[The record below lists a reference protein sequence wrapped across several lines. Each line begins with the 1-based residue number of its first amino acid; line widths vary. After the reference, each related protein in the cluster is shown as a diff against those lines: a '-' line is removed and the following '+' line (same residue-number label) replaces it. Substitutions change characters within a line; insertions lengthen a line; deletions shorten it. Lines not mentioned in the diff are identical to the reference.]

1 MKLLLLFASTVF
13 FTALPALADEK
24 KAEPANATA
33 KPAAATAAA
42 AATGEEADEK
52 PAVKVL
58 DSKNVDD
65 LKAHEQQVVTVR
77 GKVTRT
83 KDWDG
88 GGKPEKGINFV
99 DFEGNH
105 FVTVTFA
112 SDYEKFKPSRPAA
125 LYRDK
130 TIEVTGKLDTHNGKW
145 QIKLI
150 SPDQVKVLDVEERKD
165 AKEEKKAKDGN

>member
-1 MKLLLLFASTVF
+1 MKLFLLFASTVY
-13 FTALPALADEK
+13 FTALSAMPTWADDK
-24 KAEPANATA
+24 KPDPA
-33 KPAAATAAA
+33 KPAAAAAA
-42 AATGEEADEK
+42 EEADEK
-52 PAVKVL
+52 PAVKII
-58 DSKNVDD
+58 DPKNVDD
-65 LKAHEQQVVTVR
+65 LKAHEQQIVTVR

-130 TIEVTGKLDTHNGKW
+130 TIEVTGKLETHNGKW
-145 QIKLI
+145 QIKLT

-165 AKEEKKAKDGN
+165 AKEEKKAKDGK

>member
-13 FTALPALADEK
+13 FTALPAMADEK
-24 KAEPANATA
+24 KAEPA
-33 KPAAATAAA
+33 KS
-42 AATGEEADEK
+42 AATGDEEADEK
-52 PAVKVL
+52 PAAKII
-58 DSKNVDD
+58 DPKNVDD
-65 LKAHEQQVVTVR
+65 LKAHEQQIVTVR

-130 TIEVTGKLDTHNGKW
+130 TIEVTGKLETHNGKW
-145 QIKLI
+145 QIKLT
-150 SPDQVKVLDVEERKD
+150 SPDQVKVLDAEERKD
-165 AKEEKKAKDGN
+165 AKEEKKAKDGKAEK